1 MKTMLAFYCLTLS
14 ALAVGDALMPID
26 ARAPVIEQN
35 LIVMNVTAVSDS
47 DRIAQLGELAVL
59 DKAAASGY
67 AVSTSARPGLL
78 VVRDP
83 MTGAYGTSDGGMIV
97 RLVEGSLLQ
106 DIARDYGLF
115 IKQEF
120 SSIPM
125 GTLEPTD
132 RTAVVSY
139 LELLNKDPRVV
150 FAELDVNFYEY
161 KTN

>member
-1 MKTMLAFYCLTLS
+1 
-14 ALAVGDALMPID
+14 
-26 ARAPVIEQN
+26 
-35 LIVMNVTAVSDS
+35 
-47 DRIAQLGELAVL
+47 
-59 DKAAASGY
+59 
-67 AVSTSARPGLL
+67 
-78 VVRDP
+78 
-83 MTGAYGTSDGGMIV
+83 MIV
-97 RLVEGSLLQ
+97 RLLEGSLLQ

-125 GTLEPTD
+125 GTLEPAD

-161 KTN
+161 KIN

>member
-14 ALAVGDALMPID
+14 SLAVGDALTSIV
-26 ARAPVIEQN
+26 ARAPVIERN
-35 LIVMNVTAVSDS
+35 LIVMDVTAVSNS

-78 VVRDP
+78 VVRHP
-83 MTGAYGTSDGGMIV
+83 RTGAYGTSDGGMIV
-97 RLVEGSLLQ
+97 RLLEGSLLQ

-125 GTLEPTD
+125 GTLEPAD

-139 LELLNKDPRVV
+139 LELLNTDPRVV

-161 KTN
+161 KIN